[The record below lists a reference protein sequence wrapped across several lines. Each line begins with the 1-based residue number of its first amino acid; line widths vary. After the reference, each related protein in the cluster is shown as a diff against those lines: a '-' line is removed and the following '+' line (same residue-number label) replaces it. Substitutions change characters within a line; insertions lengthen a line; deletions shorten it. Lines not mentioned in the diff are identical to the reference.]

1 MLSRI
6 IDCTEGL
13 ENRIKSC
20 AREADGFD
28 SLIGAVTT
36 KRYISS
42 RIRRILA
49 SAVLGIGASLVRAA
63 LEEPLY
69 LKILALRKSR
79 AEELLREFGRSKFP
93 ILARQNEIKSLKGAA
108 AEAYRKDLLAGHVYR
123 LCCKATEKEQLLP
136 VMGDDKL

>member
-1 MLSRI
+1 M
-6 IDCTEGL
+6 
-13 ENRIKSC
+13 
-20 AREADGFD
+20 
-28 SLIGAVTT
+28 TT